1 VNFTQGVHNVNMEF
15 VTAAKST
22 YHHGDLRNALVLSAV
37 RLIEDDGLGE
47 FSLRGTAR
55 EVGVSANAAYRH
67 FSDKADLLTA
77 VAQHGSDLLAQRM
90 RRAMNASRA
99 GRNPAERAVNR
110 FKATGRAYVQ
120 FALAHPEL
128 FEVMFGRCRPHS
140 LTPRDPA
147 EDEAGTYA
155 LLGEALDD
163 LVTSGVLA
171 PAGRPG
177 AELKAWVTV
186 HGFARL
192 CLDGAAHLPS
202 GSARTGALESL
213 LDFAVAGICQPAK
226 PSAIAV
232 HS

>member
-1 VNFTQGVHNVNMEF
+1 VNFTAGVHNVNMEF

-77 VAQHGSDLLAQRM
+77 VAHHGSDLLAQRM
-90 RRAMNASRA
+90 RRAMNATRA
-99 GRNPAERAVNR
+99 GKNPAERAVNR
-110 FKATGRAYVQ
+110 FKATGRAYVE

-128 FEVMFGRCRPHS
+128 FEVMFGRCRAHS
-140 LTPRDPA
+140 LAPRDPA

-163 LVTSGVLA
+163 LVTGGVLA

-192 CLDGAAHLPS
+192 CLDGAGHLPS
-202 GSARTGALESL
+202 GSARAGALESL

-226 PSAIAV
+226 PSAVAV
-232 HS
+232 DS

>member
-1 VNFTQGVHNVNMEF
+1 MEF
-15 VTAAKST
+15 VTALKKT

-67 FSDKADLLTA
+67 FSDKSDLLTA
-77 VAQHGSDLLAQRM
+77 VATHGFAQLAQRM
-90 RRAMNASRA
+90 RRAMNATRA
-99 GRNPAERAVNR
+99 GKNPAELAVNR
-110 FKATGRAYVQ
+110 FKATGRAYVE

-128 FEVMFGRCRPHS
+128 FEVMFGRCGAHS
-140 LTPRDPA
+140 LAPRDPA
-147 EDEAGTYA
+147 GDEDEAGTYA

-202 GSARTGALESL
+202 GSVRTGALESL
-213 LDFAVAGICQPAK
+213 LDFAVAGICRTAN
-226 PSAIAV
+226 SVAV
-232 HS
+232 EGDP

>member
-1 VNFTQGVHNVNMEF
+1 
-15 VTAAKST
+15 
-22 YHHGDLRNALVLSAV
+22 
-37 RLIEDDGLGE
+37 
-47 FSLRGTAR
+47 
-55 EVGVSANAAYRH
+55 
-67 FSDKADLLTA
+67 
-77 VAQHGSDLLAQRM
+77 
-90 RRAMNASRA
+90 MNATRA
-99 GRNPAERAVNR
+99 GKNPAERAVNR
-110 FKATGRAYVQ
+110 FKATGRAYVE

-128 FEVMFGRCRPHS
+128 FEVMFGRCRAPS
-140 LTPRDPA
+140 LSPRDPA
-147 EDEAGTYA
+147 EDGPGTYA

-202 GSARTGALESL
+202 GSVRTGALESL

-226 PSAIAV
+226 SDAV
-232 HS
+232 EGDS

>member
-1 VNFTQGVHNVNMEF
+1 MEF
-15 VTAAKST
+15 VTAPKNT

-37 RLIEDDGLGE
+37 RLIEDHGIGE
-47 FSLRGTAR
+47 FSLRGAAR

-67 FSDKADLLTA
+67 FHDKSDLLTA
-77 VAQHGSDLLAQRM
+77 VATHGFAQLAQRM

-99 GRNPAERAVNR
+99 GKNPAELAVNR
-110 FKATGRAYVQ
+110 FKATGRAYVE

-128 FEVMFGRCRPHS
+128 FEVMFGRCGAH
-140 LTPRDPA
+140 LLAPRDPA

-192 CLDGAAHLPS
+192 CLGGAVHLPS
-202 GSARTGALESL
+202 GSTRTGALESL
-213 LDFAVAGICQPAK
+213 LDFAVAGICN
-226 PSAIAV
+226 SASSAGATRV
-232 HS
+232 ANPC